1 MDWMIG
7 GLGSIAVAGAAYS
20 KKSLSGSGAAAAV
33 LMGTLFYA
41 LGSLAWFGT
50 LLVFFISST
59 LWSKFKRKAK
69 AKVESGY
76 EKSGRR
82 DAGQV
87 LANGGIG
94 LVLCVAHAI
103 WPHDAWFWLFVGAM
117 ATVTADTW
125 ATEIGGLSR
134 RTPRSV
140 VNWRPVPAGASGG
153 ITPLGTGAALAGGL
167 LIGAAAWLLDA
178 AGGGS
183 PAAGWSTVAIA
194 GIAGTF
200 GAMVDSLLGATCQ
213 IMYRCPAC
221 GTAMERK
228 THCGVPSIQYR
239 GMAFMNNDA
248 VNAVSSVCGAAVSL
262 LLALWIG

>member
-7 GLGSIAVAGAAYS
+7 GLGSIAVAGAAYR

-33 LMGTLFYA
+33 FMGTLFYA

-59 LWSKFKRKAK
+59 LWSKYKRKAK
-69 AKVESGY
+69 AKAESGY

-82 DAGQV
+82 DAAQV

-103 WPHDAWFWLFVGAM
+103 WPHDAWFWLFVGTM
-117 ATVTADTW
+117 ATVNADTW

-134 RTPRSV
+134 SAPRSI

-153 ITPLGTGAALAGGL
+153 ITPLGTAAALAGSM
-167 LIGAAAWLLDA
+167 LIGAAAWLLQA
-178 AGGGS
+178 AGEGS
-183 PAAGWSTVAIA
+183 SADGWSVVAIA
-194 GIAGTF
+194 GIAGMF
-200 GAMVDSLLGATCQ
+200 GAMLDSLLGATCQ
-213 IMYRCPAC
+213 MMYRCPTC
-221 GTAMERK
+221 GKVMERK
-228 THCGVPSIQYR
+228 THCGVPAIKYR
-239 GMAFMNNDA
+239 GMMLMDNDA
-248 VNAVSSVCGAAVSL
+248 VNAVSSVGGAAVSL
-262 LLALWIG
+262 LLAQWIL